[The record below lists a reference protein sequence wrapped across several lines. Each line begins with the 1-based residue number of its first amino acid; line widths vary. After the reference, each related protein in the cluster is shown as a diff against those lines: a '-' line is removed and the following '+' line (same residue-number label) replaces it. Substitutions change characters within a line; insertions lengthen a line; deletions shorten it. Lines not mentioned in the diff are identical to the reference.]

1 MTPESLGRYRLQ
13 DELGRGAM
21 GVVYRAVDPALDRA
35 VAIKVISLR
44 QSGVVETQEAEARF
58 LRESRLAARLVHP
71 NVVTVHDAGREGDT
85 LYLVMELVE
94 GRSLA
99 ATMAAG
105 HFPAPAQA
113 LELAAQVA
121 DALAAAHRLGVVHR
135 DVKPANILLTPDG
148 QVKVSDFG
156 VARAIGEGST
166 LTRTGMVVGSPAYM
180 SPEQLRGELTDGRS
194 DVFSLGIVL
203 FELLLRRRPFPADT
217 VTTLIYQILN
227 DDPLA
232 NEDVGRSL
240 DEPLRGFLAA
250 ALAKSVDERIADAA
264 TFADRARELAVER
277 LGAVEET
284 APTVVAPAA
293 PAPAAAA
300 PAPAKPDGE
309 RRPPVG
315 LIVGA
320 SAVVLALVVGMVAL
334 LGRRDSGTVVLEPVT
349 APAGMEAAA
358 GAQGLTAPPQGEVIP
373 VAGPAGAERVRVG
386 EAAAGGGGTA
396 ATAELAGAELPRDSA
411 TAVPVVLP
419 TMVPTAIPTAVPT
432 AAPAVVATFQCRS
445 GAEFNVSPEEAEVTV
460 EGRVIGIA
468 DDWDGMGGGEVFTF
482 PGPGVYYVRLS
493 LDGYRTAWVK
503 VIVSPDAEDDVADID
518 TELEKDSED

>member
-1 MTPESLGRYRLQ
+1 MTPEALGRYHLQ

-105 HFPAPAQA
+105 HFPETAQA

-121 DALAAAHRLGVVHR
+121 DALGAAHRMGVVHR

-156 VARAIGEGST
+156 VARAIGEGTT

-194 DVFSLGIVL
+194 DIFSLGIVL

-227 DDPLA
+227 NDPFA
-232 NEDVGRSL
+232 DAEVGRTL
-240 DEPLRGFLAA
+240 DEPLRDFLAA
-250 ALAKSVDERIADAA
+250 SLAKAADERIPDAPA
-264 TFADRARELAVER
+264 FAERARELAVER

-284 APTVVAPAA
+284 APTVIA
-293 PAPAAAA
+293 PAPQAEAPVAAAS
-300 PAPAKPDGE
+300 AKPAGE
-309 RRPPVG
+309 HRPPVG
-315 LIVGA
+315 VIVGA
-320 SAVVLALVVGMVAL
+320 SAVVLALVLGAVAL
-334 LGRRDSGTVVLEPVT
+334 LGTRGSDTVVLEPVPTT
-349 APAGMEAAA
+349 AVAGAAA
-358 GAQGLTAPPQGEVIP
+358 TVPEPTQERPLP
-373 VAGPAGAERVRVG
+373 VAGPASQSRDAAM
-386 EAAAGGGGTA
+386 EAAVPADTTA
-396 ATAELAGAELPRDSA
+396 AAVEADPATAEPELTMAGAEPAVELP
-411 TAVPVVLP
+411 V
-419 TMVPTAIPTAVPT
+419 AVPT
-432 AAPAVVATFQCRS
+432 ALPTALPTPAPAVVATFQCRS
-445 GAEFNVSPEEAEVTV
+445 GAEFNVSPEEAEVAV

-482 PGPGVYYVRLS
+482 PGPGVYFVRLS
-493 LDGYRTAWVK
+493 LEGYQTAWVK
-503 VIVSPDAEDDVADID
+503 VVVSADAEDDVADID
-518 TELEKDSED
+518 TELEQIDD